1 MRKGAPSK
9 KCNYTVYI
17 LQVLQG
23 VSGPI
28 VRLNAIYCNN
38 SVEKDPGAIRFF
50 STLKEQFGGFV
61 GKQRLA
67 NRN

>member
-1 MRKGAPSK
+1 
-9 KCNYTVYI
+9 
-17 LQVLQG
+17 VLQG

-38 SVEKDPGAIRFF
+38 SVEKDPVAIRFFEKDPVAIRFF
-50 STLKEQFGGFV
+50 STLFGGFV

-67 NRN
+67 NRK

>member
-1 MRKGAPSK
+1 
-9 KCNYTVYI
+9 
-17 LQVLQG
+17 VLQG

-38 SVEKDPGAIRFF
+38 SVEKDPVAIRFFEKDPVAIRFFEKDPVAIRFF
-50 STLKEQFGGFV
+50 STLFGGFV

-67 NRN
+67 NRK